1 MWAPR
6 APPISIIAVN
16 TCCRCCV
23 FSQAAAG
30 GDVSV
35 VGQSD
40 DCDESEMVDDEVE
53 VRAVALFQFI
63 LQCIVILLICLPCL
77 FLFPVLLTQ
86 LFLNVAW

>member
-1 MWAPR
+1 MR
-6 APPISIIAVN
+6 Y
-16 TCCRCCV
+16 CCCV
-23 FSQAAAG
+23 FAQAAAG

-63 LQCIVILLICLPCL
+63 LQCTHFSRVPPFPQKGSSYPVILT
-77 FLFPVLLTQ
+77 LLKY
-86 LFLNVAW
+86 